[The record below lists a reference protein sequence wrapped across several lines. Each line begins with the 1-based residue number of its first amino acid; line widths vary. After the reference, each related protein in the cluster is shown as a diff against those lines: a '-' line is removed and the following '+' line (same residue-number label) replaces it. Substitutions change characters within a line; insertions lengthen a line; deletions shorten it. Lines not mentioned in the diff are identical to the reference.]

1 MFNCTLR
8 RGRPSRSTTQS
19 SLTTLS
25 TPRDPFQS
33 SPSLTGIT
41 EEAFAEGEKVESL
54 EDGIIPH
61 DDRTLPLVHS
71 AHVGLAIALDFTFCA
86 LLIRIVLS
94 EFLLIGKNATMQ
106 LCIFAAL
113 PFLVRRF
120 RLCCG
125 LSLGCI

>member
-8 RGRPSRSTTQS
+8 RGSRRSTTQS
-19 SLTTLS
+19 SLFTLS
-25 TPRDPFQS
+25 TARDPFQS
-33 SPSLTGIT
+33 SPSLTGIN
-41 EEAFAEGEKVESL
+41 EEAFADGEVEKVE
-54 EDGIIPH
+54 GGAIPH

-106 LCIFAAL
+106 LCILAAL

-120 RLCCG
+120 RLRCA